1 MNKRT
6 ALLAVFA
13 GALVVSGSLSLCAA
27 GFLGLGGPKLR
38 PANVEIQILSQ
49 SCFQGE
55 IEPCG

>member
-13 GALVVSGSLSLCAA
+13 GALIISGSLSLCHA
-27 GFLGLGGPKLR
+27 GFLGFGGPKQR
-38 PANVEIQILSQ
+38 PTNVEIQILSQ

>member
-27 GFLGLGGPKLR
+27 GFFGGGSKLR
-38 PANVEIQILSQ
+38 PTNVEIQILSQ
-49 SCFQGE
+49 SGFQGE

>member
-13 GALVVSGSLSLCAA
+13 GALVLSGSLSLCAA
-27 GFLGLGGPKLR
+27 GFLGFGGSKLR
-38 PANVEIQILSQ
+38 PTNVEIQILSQ

>member
-13 GALVVSGSLSLCAA
+13 AAAILSGSLSLCAA
-27 GFLGLGGPKLR
+27 GFLGFGGPKLR
-38 PANVEIQILSQ
+38 PTNVEIQILSQ